1 MTSEILQFKCPSC
14 GQKLTEEEYWHVCQ
28 IQKSQLDQMVKKEV
42 EQRTN
47 QIEHQLREKNEIE
60 KNKAILRIAY
70 EEKLRLQKEYE
81 AKEKQLE
88 LTKAKNAELVDEKIS
103 QAIMQVEAK
112 YKQKEKE
119 SELKHSRILSINK
132 ELADKVEKLE
142 KTLDNVPSE
151 LRGTAGEL
159 VLQDELQREFIT
171 DKFMPK
177 KVGVEMADVVHT
189 IVTENGKELR
199 TPIAYDKKMGNFITK
214 LDIDKAKRYK
224 TVHNTDHVII
234 VTAKGIRNNRFT
246 EKRDGITLVHPIV
259 LLDVARTI
267 RSLIIETSK
276 YEKNSEALKQA
287 ETRIYNYVTGP
298 QYNREWQ
305 LMLDMKSQLYEIQI
319 NEDRRQKQTSEKR
332 SKLLDTLYELI
343 GKNHSIIS
351 DLLQGDEKT
360 KYESV

>member
-159 VLQDELQREFIT
+159 VLQDEL
-171 DKFMPK
+171 
-177 KVGVEMADVVHT
+177 
-189 IVTENGKELR
+189 
-199 TPIAYDKKMGNFITK
+199 
-214 LDIDKAKRYK
+214 
-224 TVHNTDHVII
+224 
-234 VTAKGIRNNRFT
+234 
-246 EKRDGITLVHPIV
+246 
-259 LLDVARTI
+259 
-267 RSLIIETSK
+267 
-276 YEKNSEALKQA
+276 
-287 ETRIYNYVTGP
+287 
-298 QYNREWQ
+298 
-305 LMLDMKSQLYEIQI
+305 
-319 NEDRRQKQTSEKR
+319 
-332 SKLLDTLYELI
+332 
-343 GKNHSIIS
+343 
-351 DLLQGDEKT
+351 
-360 KYESV
+360 